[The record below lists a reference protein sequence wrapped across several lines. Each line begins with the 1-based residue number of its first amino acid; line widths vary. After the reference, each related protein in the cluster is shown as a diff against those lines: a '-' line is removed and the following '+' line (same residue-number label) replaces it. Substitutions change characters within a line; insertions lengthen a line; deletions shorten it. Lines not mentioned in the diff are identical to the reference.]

1 MAGAVRPRAFLPD
14 LVRRH
19 PVPLCDVRAAAL
31 SLPQPVDQGAA
42 LVGGGLFPAR
52 FRALLRPVER
62 TGGGSE
68 RPGARH
74 AGCAHADHRRDV
86 PGFAALCT
94 ARRAATPPLC
104 PPPPLSS
111 PPP

>member
-68 RPGARH
+68 RRGARH
-74 AGCAHADHRRDV
+74 AGCADRSEEHTSELQSLMRISYAV
-86 PGFAALCT
+86 LCLKKKKYT
-94 ARRAATPPLC
+94 HK
-104 PPPPLSS
+104 
-111 PPP
+111 